1 MRKGLLGETA
11 PFVQLI
17 FALLTMMVCG
27 LLLPFAGL
35 LLAPLLFDIPL
46 PDVFTI
52 LQNGNYDG
60 YLDLLRYTQLLSSL
74 STFIIPALF
83 LGYLF
88 AGNTGDYYGIR
99 YAAPGKWF
107 IAALLVMLTA
117 IPLINLLVWLN
128 EMIVLPDS
136 FSRLEQQFRASEDAA
151 RKITEL
157 LINVDNPGGLFF
169 NIFLMAVLAALG
181 EELIFRGMVQKML
194 TRWTGNVH
202 IAVVVTG
209 FLFSM
214 MHMQFYGFLPR
225 WLLGVMFGYMLVWS
239 GSVWLPVFAHFVNNA
254 LVVVAGYMTHKDYLP
269 EDIGNYGASWTDIPV
284 TLISSAICAWIL
296 WKMHRSPQVP
306 VARQ

>member
-27 LLLPFAGL
+27 LLFPFIGL
-35 LLAPLLFDIPL
+35 LLAPLLFGIPL
-46 PDVFTI
+46 PDVFAI
-52 LQNGNYDG
+52 LQNGNYDD
-60 YLDLLRYTQLLSSL
+60 YLGLLRYTQLLSSL

-88 AGNTGDYYGIR
+88 AGNTGDYYGVR
-99 YAAPGKWF
+99 YTAPGKWF

-136 FSRLEQQFRASEDAA
+136 FSQLEQQLRASENAA
-151 RKITEL
+151 QEITES
-157 LINVDNPGGLFF
+157 LINVDNPGGLFL
-169 NIFLMAVLAALG
+169 NIFLMAVVAALG
-181 EELIFRGMVQKML
+181 EEFIFRGMVQKTL

-202 IAVVVTG
+202 IAVIITG

-214 MHMQFYGFLPR
+214 MHMQFYGFFPR
-225 WLLGVMFGYMLVWS
+225 WLLGVVFGYMLVWS

-269 EDIGNYGASWTDIPV
+269 EDIDSYGASWTNIPV
-284 TLISSAICAWIL
+284 TLISSAICGWIL
-296 WKMHRSPQVP
+296 WKMYRSSQVQ